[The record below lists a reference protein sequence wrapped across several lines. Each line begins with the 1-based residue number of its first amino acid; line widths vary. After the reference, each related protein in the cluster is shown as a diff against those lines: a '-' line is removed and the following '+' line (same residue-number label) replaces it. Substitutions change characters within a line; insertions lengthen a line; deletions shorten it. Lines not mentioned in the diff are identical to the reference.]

1 MSISILLADD
11 HKIVRQGL
19 RSLLEESP
27 ELKIVGEADNGRDA
41 VQLAGELH
49 PDIIVMDIGMP
60 KLNGIEATRKI
71 TERNRRAKVIALSI
85 HSDRRFVRN
94 MFKAG
99 AKGYLLKECAV
110 DELIDAVQT
119 VYDDKVYIS
128 SHVSGTLIEDY
139 VRELNV
145 PLPNVEVEL
154 LDREREILQL
164 MAEENNTK
172 EIASQLNL
180 SGKTVDHY
188 RRQLMEKLDIHS
200 VAGLVKYAIREGIIS
215 L

>member
-11 HKIVRQGL
+11 HIIVRQGL
-19 RSLLEESP
+19 KSLLEESP
-27 ELKIVGEADNGRDA
+27 ELKVVGEADNGRDA
-41 VQLAGELH
+41 VQFAEELH

-128 SHVSGTLIEDY
+128 AHVSGTLIEDY

-154 LDREREILQL
+154 LDREREVLQL
-164 MAEENNTK
+164 MAEENNSK

-180 SGKTVDHY
+180 SVKTVDHY

>member
-11 HKIVRQGL
+11 HVIVRQGL

-27 ELKIVGEADNGRDA
+27 DLKVVGEADNGRDA
-41 VQLAGELH
+41 VRFAEELH

-110 DELIDAVQT
+110 DELINAVQT

-128 SHVSGTLIEDY
+128 ADISGTLIEDY

-145 PLPNVEVEL
+145 PLPEVEVEL
-154 LDREREILQL
+154 LDREREVLQL
-164 MAEENNTK
+164 LAEENNTK

-180 SGKTVDHY
+180 SVKTVDYY

-200 VAGLVKYAIREGIIS
+200 VAGLVKYAIREGISS

>member
-27 ELKIVGEADNGRDA
+27 DLKIVGEADNGREA
-41 VQLAGELH
+41 VQFAEELH

-85 HSDRRFVRN
+85 HSDRRFIRN

-128 SHVSGTLIEDY
+128 SHVSSTLIEDY

-180 SGKTVDHY
+180 SVKTVDHY